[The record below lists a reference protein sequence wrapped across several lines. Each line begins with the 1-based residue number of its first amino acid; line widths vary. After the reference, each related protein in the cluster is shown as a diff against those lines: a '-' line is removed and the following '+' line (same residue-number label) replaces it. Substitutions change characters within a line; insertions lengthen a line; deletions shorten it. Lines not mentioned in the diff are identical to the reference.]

1 MSAKYSNNRS
11 YRDDHSSE
19 TPEKTS
25 IPKTRPTKKQKL
37 DQFKQFIKKFFN
49 K

>member
-1 MSAKYSNNRS
+1 MSAKYSNNRC
-11 YRDDHSSE
+11 YRDNHSSE
-19 TPEKTS
+19 IPEETS

-37 DQFKQFIKKFFN
+37 DLFKQFIKKFFN